1 MTLAIV
7 GHSTKLVEN
16 PGKGRRA
23 REEKGASI
31 IEDNKLVSEDFLLH
45 TIHKHDGLLLWENLP
60 ALSSGHV
67 MTRTKVMASLEAL
80 TSR

>member
-7 GHSTKLVEN
+7 GQSTKLVEN

-45 TIHKHDGLLLWENLP
+45 TIHKPVIAGSFRVLWMN
-60 ALSSGHV
+60 
-67 MTRTKVMASLEAL
+67 
-80 TSR
+80 